1 MKFYCENCM
10 TNTDVPGKSSENM
23 RLEER
28 KENTSIYIRCSGCGK
43 WFFLMD
49 IPRKNIK
56 LPVSSR

>member
-1 MKFYCENCM
+1 M
-10 TNTDVPGKSSENM
+10 TNTDVPGKSSENI